1 MNRTELAWICL
12 SLLALNRSYCLQDRA
27 KLQEGAGGAA
37 GGRGRCSLARAQ
49 MNYDECIRWE
59 VNKQKYIGF
68 SYYNY

>member
-37 GGRGRCSLARAQ
+37 GEGGAALRGRR
-49 MNYDECIRWE
+49 
-59 VNKQKYIGF
+59 
-68 SYYNY
+68 